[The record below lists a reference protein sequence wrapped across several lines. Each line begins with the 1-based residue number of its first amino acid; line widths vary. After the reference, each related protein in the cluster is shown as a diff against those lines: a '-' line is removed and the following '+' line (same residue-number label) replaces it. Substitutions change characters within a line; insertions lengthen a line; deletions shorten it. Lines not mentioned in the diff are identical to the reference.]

1 MIHYRLTSAIVGIVI
16 AFIILYLIRRDH
28 MQPRYALWWLMTS
41 ASVVVLGVWPQ
52 LIDIIGH
59 KLGIHYP
66 PVLLIIIAIGFVLI
80 KMLKMD
86 IDRSQRERRLRR
98 LTQRLAILEGE
109 RWQSNE
115 QQKGCSRGSSQ
126 DLDKQVDER

>member
-1 MIHYRLTSAIVGIVI
+1 
-16 AFIILYLIRRDH
+16 
-28 MQPRYALWWLMTS
+28 MQPRYALWWLITG
-41 ASVVVLGVWPQ
+41 ASIVVLGFWPQ

-66 PVLLIIIAIGFVLI
+66 PVLLIIIGIGFILI

-109 RWQSNE
+109 RWQGNE
-115 QQKGCSRGSSQ
+115 QHEKDKGCTCGSSQ
-126 DLDKQVDER
+126 DVDK

>member
-1 MIHYRLTSAIVGIVI
+1 MIHYRLTSAIVGAVI

-28 MQPRYALWWLMTS
+28 LQPRYALWWLMTG
-41 ASVVVLGVWPQ
+41 ASIVVLGVWPQ
-52 LIDIIGH
+52 LIDIVGH

-66 PVLLIIIAIGFVLI
+66 PVLLIIIGMGFILI

-86 IDRSQRERRLRR
+86 IDRTQRERRLRR

-109 RWQSNE
+109 RWQGNGQHE
-115 QQKGCSRGSSQ
+115 KDKGCSCGSSQ
-126 DLDKQVDER
+126 DVDK